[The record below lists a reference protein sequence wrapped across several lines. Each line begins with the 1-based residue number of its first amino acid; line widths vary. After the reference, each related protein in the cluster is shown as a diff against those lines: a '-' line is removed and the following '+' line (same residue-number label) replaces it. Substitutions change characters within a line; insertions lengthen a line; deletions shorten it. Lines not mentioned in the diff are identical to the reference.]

1 MGSFRFLFYMMM
13 GNRFADKKF
22 YPWLVV
28 ILLSGVA
35 FLNYMDRQM
44 LSTMRF
50 AMSEDIIEVAQSYTG
65 PWGWGALMAAF
76 MWIYGLM
83 SPVSG
88 AIADRLNRKYLIV
101 GSLFVWSAVTFLM
114 GYVDTYVELY
124 ILRAVMGFSEALYI
138 PAALSLIADIH
149 KGKTRS
155 IAIGIHMTGLY
166 LGQIAGGF
174 GSIFSSKLEWQN
186 VFLLCGLAGMIYSL
200 VLIMFI
206 SDPGREKSQKGVEPS
221 NKTNLLQSVMLILGN
236 VAFWAVLFVFT
247 TLSMPGW
254 ATKNWLPELLANVIN
269 SDWGIVK
276 EEAMNYAGPI
286 SVISLAG
293 ASFIGA
299 MIGGKLSDRWVQT
312 NVRGR
317 VYVSC
322 IGLALIIPSLVF
334 MGLGSTLFAVVVA
347 ILCFGIGYGFFDT
360 NNMPILCQ
368 FIPSNQRATA
378 YGFINMAGVLGG
390 AAITTLLDKLSL
402 GVGFALLGG
411 VIVLSLLVQITA
423 LRPKTVNME

>member
-1 MGSFRFLFYMMM
+1 M
-13 GNRFADKKF
+13 NKITEKKW

-50 AMSEDIIEVAQSYTG
+50 AMAEDIIEVATSYTG

-88 AIADRLNRKYLIV
+88 AIADRLNRKNLIV
-101 GSLFVWSAVTFLM
+101 GSLFIWSAVTFLM
-114 GYVDTYVELY
+114 GYVDTYAELY
-124 ILRAVMGFSEALYI
+124 VLRAVMGFSEALYI

-149 KGKTRS
+149 NGKTRS
-155 IAIGIHMTGLY
+155 MAIGIHMTGLY

-174 GSIFSSKLEWQN
+174 GSIFSGLLNWHT
-186 VFLLCGLAGMIYSL
+186 VFLVCGLVGMLYSI
-200 VLIMFI
+200 VLIFFI
-206 SDPGREKSQKGVEPS
+206 SDPGREKRPAETAEKSINQPS
-221 NKTNLLQSVMLILGN
+221 VIKSITLVLSN

-254 ATKNWLPELLANVIN
+254 ATKNWLPELLATVIGN
-269 SDWGIVK
+269 NWGIDVG
-276 EEAMNYAGPI
+276 EAMNYAGPI
-286 SVISLAG
+286 AVISLAG

-299 MIGGKLSDRWVQT
+299 MIGGHLSDKWVQK

-317 VYVSC
+317 VYTSS
-322 IGLALIIPSLVF
+322 IGLALIVPSLIF
-334 MGLGSTLFAVVVA
+334 MGLGNDMLSVILA

-368 FIPSNQRATA
+368 FIPSRQRATA
-378 YGFINMAGVLGG
+378 YGFINMSGVLGG
-390 AAITTLLDKLSL
+390 AAITTMLGNLSL

-411 VIVLSLLVQITA
+411 VTILSLLIQIIA
-423 LRPKTVNME
+423 LRPKTINIE

>member
-1 MGSFRFLFYMMM
+1 MK
-13 GNRFADKKF
+13 DKKY

-28 ILLSGVA
+28 VLLSGVA

-44 LSTMRF
+44 LSTMRY
-50 AMSEDIIEVAQSYTG
+50 AMSEDIIEVATSYTG

-88 AIADRLNRKYLIV
+88 AIADRLNRKWLIV

-114 GYVDTYVELY
+114 GYVDTYKELY
-124 ILRAVMGFSEALYI
+124 ALRAIMGFSEALYI

-149 KGKTRS
+149 SGKTRS
-155 IAIGIHMTGLY
+155 MAIGIHMTGLY

-186 VFLLCGLAGMIYSL
+186 VFLLCGLIGMVYAI
-200 VLIMFI
+200 VLILFI
-206 SDPGREKSQKGVEPS
+206 SDPGRDKSSKTVTSSVAQPS
-221 NKTNLLQSVMLILGN
+221 VLKSIMLVFSN
-236 VAFWAVLFVFT
+236 MAFWAVLFVFT

-269 SDWGIVK
+269 SNWNINLS
-276 EEAMNYAGPI
+276 EAMNYAGPI
-286 SVISLAG
+286 AVISLAG

-299 MIGGKLSDRWVQT
+299 MIGGKLSDKWVQT
-312 NVRGR
+312 NVKGR
-317 VYVSC
+317 VYTSC
-322 IGLALIIPSLVF
+322 IGLALIVPSLIF
-334 MGLGSTLFAVVVA
+334 MGLGNSLFAVVVA

-390 AAITTLLDKLSL
+390 AAITTLLGNLSL

-411 VIVLSLLVQITA
+411 VTVLSLFIQITM

>member
-1 MGSFRFLFYMMM
+1 MSKITE
-13 GNRFADKKF
+13 KKW

-50 AMSEDIIEVAQSYTG
+50 AMSEDIMEVATSYTG

-88 AIADRLNRKYLIV
+88 AIADRLNRKNLIV
-101 GSLFVWSAVTFLM
+101 GSLFVWSTVTLLM
-114 GYVDTYVELY
+114 GFVDSYVELY
-124 ILRAVMGFSEALYI
+124 ILRALMGFSEALYI

-149 KGKTRS
+149 SGKTRS
-155 IAIGIHMTGLY
+155 LAIGIHMTGIY
-166 LGQIAGGF
+166 LGQVAGGF
-174 GSIFSSKLEWQN
+174 GSIFSNLLNWHS
-186 VFLLCGLAGMIYSL
+186 VFILCGLIGIIYSAVLIIFVRDPHRERKPKQLETKSSELSVMKSILL
-200 VLIMFI
+200 VL
-206 SDPGREKSQKGVEPS
+206 S
-221 NKTNLLQSVMLILGN
+221 NM
-236 VAFWAVLFVFT
+236 AFWAVLFVFT
-247 TLSMPGW
+247 TISMPGW
-254 ATKNWLPELLANVIN
+254 ATKNWLPELLANVISSN
-269 SDWGIVK
+269 WDMNIGD
-276 EEAMNYAGPI
+276 AMNYAGPI
-286 SVISLAG
+286 AVISLAG

-299 MIGGKLSDRWVQT
+299 MIGGRLSDKWVQK

-317 VYVSC
+317 VYTSS
-322 IGLALIIPSLVF
+322 IGLAMIVPSLIF
-334 MGLGSTLFAVVVA
+334 MGLGNSLAAVILA

-368 FIPSNQRATA
+368 FIPSRQRATA

-390 AAITTLLDKLSL
+390 AAITTVLGNLSL
-402 GVGFALLGG
+402 GFGFALLGG
-411 VIVLSLLVQITA
+411 VTVLSLLIQLIA
-423 LRPKTVNME
+423 LRPKTIDME

>member
-1 MGSFRFLFYMMM
+1 M
-13 GNRFADKKF
+13 KKIKEKKW

-28 ILLSGVA
+28 VLLSGVA

-50 AMSEDIIEVAQSYTG
+50 AMSEDIMEVATSYTG

-88 AIADRLNRKYLIV
+88 AIADRLNRKNLIV
-101 GSLFVWSAVTFLM
+101 GSLFVWSTVTLLM
-114 GYVDTYVELY
+114 GYVDSYVELY
-124 ILRAVMGFSEALYI
+124 VLRALMGFSEALYI

-149 KGKTRS
+149 SGKTRS
-155 IAIGIHMTGLY
+155 LAIGIHMTGIY
-166 LGQIAGGF
+166 LGQVAGGF
-174 GSIFSSKLEWQN
+174 GSIFSSLLNWHT
-186 VFLLCGLAGMIYSL
+186 VFIICGLVGIIYS
-200 VLIMFI
+200 VILIIFI
-206 SDPGREKSQKGVEPS
+206 SDPGREKDSKQIETQSSQ
-221 NKTNLLQSVMLILGN
+221 LSVMKSIMLVLSN
-236 VAFWAVLFVFT
+236 MAFWAVLFVFT

-254 ATKNWLPELLANVIN
+254 ATKNWLPELLANVI
-269 SDWGIVK
+269 SDNWNMPIG
-276 EEAMNYAGPI
+276 EAMNFAGPI
-286 SVISLAG
+286 AVISLAG

-299 MIGGKLSDRWVQT
+299 MIGGRLSDKWVQT

-317 VYVSC
+317 VYTSS
-322 IGLALIIPSLVF
+322 IGLALIVPSLVF
-334 MGLGSTLFAVVVA
+334 MGLGNSLISVILA

-368 FIPSNQRATA
+368 FIPSRQRATA

-390 AAITTLLDKLSL
+390 AAITTMLGNLSL
-402 GVGFALLGG
+402 GIGFALLGG
-411 VIVLSLLVQITA
+411 VTVLSLIIQMVA

>member
-1 MGSFRFLFYMMM
+1 
-13 GNRFADKKF
+13 
-22 YPWLVV
+22 
-28 ILLSGVA
+28 
-35 FLNYMDRQM
+35 M
-44 LSTMRF
+44 LSTMRY
-50 AMSEDIIEVAQSYTG
+50 AMSEDIIEVATSYTG

-88 AIADRLNRKYLIV
+88 AIADRLNRKWLIV

-114 GYVDTYVELY
+114 GYVDPYKELY
-124 ILRAVMGFSEALYI
+124 ALRAIMGFSEALYI

-149 KGKTRS
+149 SGKTRS
-155 IAIGIHMTGLY
+155 MAIGIHMTGLY

-186 VFLLCGLAGMIYSL
+186 VFLLCGLIGMVYAI
-200 VLIMFI
+200 VLILFI
-206 SDPGREKSQKGVEPS
+206 SDPGRDKSSKTVTSSVAQPS
-221 NKTNLLQSVMLILGN
+221 VLKSIMLVFSN
-236 VAFWAVLFVFT
+236 MAFWAVLFVFT

-269 SDWGIVK
+269 SNWNINLS
-276 EEAMNYAGPI
+276 EAMNYAGPI
-286 SVISLAG
+286 AVISLAG

-299 MIGGKLSDRWVQT
+299 MIGGKLSDKWVQT
-312 NVRGR
+312 NVKGR
-317 VYVSC
+317 VYTSC
-322 IGLALIIPSLVF
+322 IGLALIVPSLIF
-334 MGLGSTLFAVVVA
+334 MGLGNSLFAVVVA

-390 AAITTLLDKLSL
+390 AAITTLLGNLSL

-411 VIVLSLLVQITA
+411 VTVLSLFIQITM

>member
-1 MGSFRFLFYMMM
+1 MK
-13 GNRFADKKF
+13 DKKY

-28 ILLSGVA
+28 VLLSGVA

-44 LSTMRF
+44 LSTMRY
-50 AMSEDIIEVAQSYTG
+50 AMSEDIIEVATSYTG

-88 AIADRLNRKYLIV
+88 AIADRLNRKWLIV

-114 GYVDTYVELY
+114 GYVDTYKELY
-124 ILRAVMGFSEALYI
+124 ALRAIMGFSEALYI

-149 KGKTRS
+149 SGKTRS
-155 IAIGIHMTGLY
+155 MAIGIHMTGLY

-186 VFLLCGLAGMIYSL
+186 VFLLCGLIGMVYAV
-200 VLIMFI
+200 VLILFI
-206 SDPGREKSQKGVEPS
+206 SDPGRDKGSKNVTFSAAQPSVLKSIMLVFS
-221 NKTNLLQSVMLILGN
+221 NM
-236 VAFWAVLFVFT
+236 AFWAVLFVFT

-269 SDWGIVK
+269 SNWNINLS
-276 EEAMNYAGPI
+276 EAMNYAGPI
-286 SVISLAG
+286 AVISLAG

-299 MIGGKLSDRWVQT
+299 MIGGKLSDKWVQT
-312 NVRGR
+312 NVKGR
-317 VYVSC
+317 VYTSC
-322 IGLALIIPSLVF
+322 IGLALIVPSLIF
-334 MGLGSTLFAVVVA
+334 MGLGNSLFAVVVA

-390 AAITTLLDKLSL
+390 AAITTLLGNLSL

-411 VIVLSLLVQITA
+411 VTLLSLLIQITM

>member
-1 MGSFRFLFYMMM
+1 MSKITE
-13 GNRFADKKF
+13 KKW

-28 ILLSGVA
+28 VLLSGVA

-50 AMSEDIIEVAQSYTG
+50 AMSEDIMEVATSYTG

-88 AIADRLNRKYLIV
+88 AIADRLNRKNLIV
-101 GSLFVWSAVTFLM
+101 GSLFVWSTVTLLM
-114 GYVDTYVELY
+114 GFVDSYVELY
-124 ILRAVMGFSEALYI
+124 VLRALMGFSEALYI

-149 KGKTRS
+149 SGKTRS
-155 IAIGIHMTGLY
+155 LAIGIHMTGIY
-166 LGQIAGGF
+166 LGQVAGGF
-174 GSIFSSKLEWQN
+174 GSIFSNLLNWHT
-186 VFLLCGLAGMIYSL
+186 VFILCGLVGIIYSII
-200 VLIMFI
+200 LIIFVR
-206 SDPGREKSQKGVEPS
+206 DPGREKKENQKIEPQG
-221 NKTNLLQSVMLILGN
+221 LQLSVMKSVLLVLSN
-236 VAFWAVLFVFT
+236 MAFWAVLFVFT

-254 ATKNWLPELLANVIN
+254 ATKNWLPELLANVISN
-269 SDWGIVK
+269 NWDMPIG
-276 EEAMNYAGPI
+276 EAMNFAGPI
-286 SVISLAG
+286 AVISLAG

-299 MIGGKLSDRWVQT
+299 MIGGKLSDNWVQK

-317 VYVSC
+317 VYTSS
-322 IGLALIIPSLVF
+322 IGLALIVPSLIF
-334 MGLGSTLFAVVVA
+334 MGLGNSLISVVLA

-368 FIPSNQRATA
+368 FIPSRQRATA

-390 AAITTLLDKLSL
+390 AAITTLLGNLSL
-402 GVGFALLGG
+402 GFGFALLGG
-411 VIVLSLLVQITA
+411 VTVLSLVIQLVA
-423 LRPKTVNME
+423 LRPKTIDME

>member
-1 MGSFRFLFYMMM
+1 MSKITEKRW
-13 GNRFADKKF
+13 

-50 AMSEDIIEVAQSYTG
+50 AMSEDIVEVATSYTG

-88 AIADRLNRKYLIV
+88 AIADRLNRKNLIV

-149 KGKTRS
+149 SGKTRS
-155 IAIGIHMTGLY
+155 MAIGIHMTGLY

-174 GSIFSSKLEWQN
+174 GSIFSGLLNWHT
-186 VFLLCGLAGMIYSL
+186 VFLLCGLVGMIYSV
-200 VLIMFI
+200 VLILFI
-206 SDPGREKSQKGVEPS
+206 SDPGREKSAKSVKDPNQPS
-221 NKTNLLQSVMLILGN
+221 VLKSISLVLSNM
-236 VAFWAVLFVFT
+236 AFWAVLFVFT

-254 ATKNWLPELLANVIN
+254 ATKNWLPELLANVISN
-269 SDWGIVK
+269 SWGMEIGK
-276 EEAMNYAGPI
+276 AMDYAGPI
-286 SVISLAG
+286 AVISLAG

-299 MIGGKLSDRWVQT
+299 MIGGRLSDKWVQT

-317 VYVSC
+317 VYTSC
-322 IGLALIIPSLVF
+322 IGLALIVPSLVF
-334 MGLGSTLFAVVVA
+334 MGLGDSLAAVILA

-368 FIPSNQRATA
+368 FIPSRQRATA
-378 YGFINMAGVLGG
+378 YGFINMSGVLGG
-390 AAITTLLDKLSL
+390 AAITTALGNLSL
-402 GVGFALLGG
+402 GEGFALLGG
-411 VIVLSLLVQITA
+411 VTVLSLLIQFIA

>member
-1 MGSFRFLFYMMM
+1 MSKITE
-13 GNRFADKKF
+13 KKW

-50 AMSEDIIEVAQSYTG
+50 AMSEDIVEVATSYTG

-88 AIADRLNRKYLIV
+88 AIADRLNRKKLIV

-114 GYVDTYVELY
+114 GYVDTYKELY
-124 ILRAVMGFSEALYI
+124 VLRAIMGFSEALYI

-149 KGKTRS
+149 SGKTRS
-155 IAIGIHMTGLY
+155 MAIGIHMTGLY

-174 GSIFSSKLEWQN
+174 GSIFSGLLNWHS
-186 VFLLCGLAGMIYSL
+186 VFLICGLVGMIYSV
-200 VLIMFI
+200 VLILFI
-206 SDPGREKSQKGVEPS
+206 SDPGREKKSAENVAVDPNQPS
-221 NKTNLLQSVMLILGN
+221 VVKSIMLILSN
-236 VAFWAVLFVFT
+236 MAFWAVLFVFT

-254 ATKNWLPELLANVIN
+254 ATKNWLPELLANVISN
-269 SDWGIVK
+269 NWGMDISI
-276 EEAMNYAGPI
+276 AMNYAGPVA
-286 SVISLAG
+286 VISLAG

-299 MIGGKLSDRWVQT
+299 MIGGKLSDKWVQS

-317 VYVSC
+317 VYTSC
-322 IGLALIIPSLVF
+322 IGLALIVPSLVF
-334 MGLGSTLFAVVVA
+334 MGLGNSLFAVVLA

-368 FIPSNQRATA
+368 FIPSRQRATA

-390 AAITTLLDKLSL
+390 AAITTVLGNLSL

-411 VIVLSLLVQITA
+411 VTVLSLVIQITM
-423 LRPKTVNME
+423 LRPKTINME

>member
-1 MGSFRFLFYMMM
+1 MNKIRNS
-13 GNRFADKKF
+13 KI

-28 ILLSGVA
+28 VLLSGVA

-50 AMSEDIIEVAQSYTG
+50 AMSEDIAEVATSYTG

-83 SPVSG
+83 SPISG
-88 AIADRLNRKYLIV
+88 TIADRLNRKNLIV

-114 GYVDTYVELY
+114 GYVDTYIELY
-124 ILRAVMGFSEALYI
+124 ILRAIMGFSEALYI

-149 KGKTRS
+149 SGKTRS
-155 IAIGIHMTGLY
+155 LAIGIHMTGLY

-174 GSIFSSKLEWQN
+174 GSIFSTLLNWHT
-186 VFLLCGLAGMIYSL
+186 VFLVCGLTGMIYSV
-200 VLIMFI
+200 VLILFI
-206 SDPGREKSQKGVEPS
+206 SDPGREKG
-221 NKTNLLQSVMLILGN
+221 NKTVAVPANAGVMKSIMLVLSN
-236 VAFWAVLFVFT
+236 MAFWAVLFVFT

-254 ATKNWLPELLANVIN
+254 ATKNWLPELLANVIGSN
-269 SDWGIVK
+269 WGM
-276 EEAMNYAGPI
+276 ETGEAMNYAGPI
-286 SVISLAG
+286 AVISLAG

-299 MIGGKLSDRWVQT
+299 MIGGRLSDKWVQK

-317 VYVSC
+317 VYTSS
-322 IGLALIIPSLVF
+322 IGLALIVPSLVF
-334 MGLGSTLFAVVVA
+334 MGLGESLSAVILA

-368 FIPSNQRATA
+368 FIPSRQRATA
-378 YGFINMAGVLGG
+378 YGFINMSGVLGG
-390 AAITTLLDKLSL
+390 AAITTALGNLSL
-402 GVGFALLGG
+402 GEGFTLLGG
-411 VIVLSLLVQITA
+411 VTVLSLIIQLTL
-423 LRPKTVNME
+423 LRPKTTNME

>member
-1 MGSFRFLFYMMM
+1 M
-13 GNRFADKKF
+13 KKIKEKKW

-28 ILLSGVA
+28 VLLSGVA

-50 AMSEDIIEVAQSYTG
+50 AMSEDIMEVATSYTG

-88 AIADRLNRKYLIV
+88 AIADRLNRKNLIV
-101 GSLFVWSAVTFLM
+101 GSLFVWSTVTLLM
-114 GYVDTYVELY
+114 GYVDSYVELY
-124 ILRAVMGFSEALYI
+124 VLRALMGFSEALYI

-149 KGKTRS
+149 SGKTRS
-155 IAIGIHMTGLY
+155 LAIGIHMTGIY
-166 LGQIAGGF
+166 LGQVAGGF
-174 GSIFSSKLEWQN
+174 GSIFSSLLNWHT
-186 VFLLCGLAGMIYSL
+186 VFIICGLVGIIYS
-200 VLIMFI
+200 VILIIFI
-206 SDPGREKSQKGVEPS
+206 SDPGREKDSKQIETQSSQLSVMK
-221 NKTNLLQSVMLILGN
+221 SVMLVLSN
-236 VAFWAVLFVFT
+236 MAFWAVLFVFT

-254 ATKNWLPELLANVIN
+254 ATKNWLPELLANVI
-269 SDWGIVK
+269 SDNWNMPIG
-276 EEAMNYAGPI
+276 EAMNFAGPI
-286 SVISLAG
+286 AVISLAG

-299 MIGGKLSDRWVQT
+299 MIGGRLSDKWVQT

-317 VYVSC
+317 VYTSS
-322 IGLALIIPSLVF
+322 IGLALIVPSLVF
-334 MGLGSTLFAVVVA
+334 MGLGNSLISVILA

-368 FIPSNQRATA
+368 FIPSRQRATA

-390 AAITTLLDKLSL
+390 AAITTMLGNLSL
-402 GVGFALLGG
+402 GIGFALLGG
-411 VIVLSLLVQITA
+411 VTVLSLIIQMVA

>member
-1 MGSFRFLFYMMM
+1 MK
-13 GNRFADKKF
+13 DKKY

-28 ILLSGVA
+28 VLLSGVA

-44 LSTMRF
+44 LSTMRY
-50 AMSEDIIEVAQSYTG
+50 AMSEDIIEVATSYTG

-88 AIADRLNRKYLIV
+88 AIADRLNRKWLIV
-101 GSLFVWSAVTFLM
+101 GSLFVWSSVTFLM
-114 GYVDTYVELY
+114 GYVDTYKELY
-124 ILRAVMGFSEALYI
+124 ALRAIMGFSEALYI

-149 KGKTRS
+149 SGKTRS
-155 IAIGIHMTGLY
+155 MAIGIHMTGLY

-186 VFLLCGLAGMIYSL
+186 VFLLCGLIGMVYAV
-200 VLIMFI
+200 VLILFI
-206 SDPGREKSQKGVEPS
+206 SDPGRDKSSKTVTPTVVQPS
-221 NKTNLLQSVMLILGN
+221 VLKSIMLVFSN
-236 VAFWAVLFVFT
+236 MAFWAVLFVFT

-269 SDWGIVK
+269 SNWNINLS
-276 EEAMNYAGPI
+276 EAMNYAGPI
-286 SVISLAG
+286 AVISLAG

-299 MIGGKLSDRWVQT
+299 MIGGKLSDKWVQT
-312 NVRGR
+312 NVKGR
-317 VYVSC
+317 VYTSC
-322 IGLALIIPSLVF
+322 IGLALIVPSLIF
-334 MGLGSTLFAVVVA
+334 MGLGNSLFAVVVA

-390 AAITTLLDKLSL
+390 AAITTLLGNLSL

-411 VIVLSLLVQITA
+411 VTVLSLLIQITM

>member
-1 MGSFRFLFYMMM
+1 M
-13 GNRFADKKF
+13 KKITEKSW

-28 ILLSGVA
+28 VLLSGVA

-50 AMSEDIIEVAQSYTG
+50 AMSEDIVEVATSYTG

-88 AIADRLNRKYLIV
+88 AIADRLNRKNLIV
-101 GSLFVWSAVTFLM
+101 GSLFVWSTVTLLM
-114 GYVDTYVELY
+114 GYVDSYAELY
-124 ILRAVMGFSEALYI
+124 VLRALMGFSEALYI

-149 KGKTRS
+149 SGKTRS
-155 IAIGIHMTGLY
+155 LAIGIHMTGIY
-166 LGQIAGGF
+166 LGQVAGGF
-174 GSIFSSKLEWQN
+174 GSIFSNLLNWHT
-186 VFLLCGLAGMIYSL
+186 VFILCGLVGIIYSV
-200 VLIMFI
+200 VLIIFI
-206 SDPGREKSQKGVEPS
+206 TDPGREKKNTQQLADSSQQ
-221 NKTNLLQSVMLILGN
+221 LSVMKSIFLVLSN
-236 VAFWAVLFVFT
+236 MAFWAVLFVFT

-254 ATKNWLPELLANVIN
+254 ATKNWLPELLANVISRN
-269 SDWGIVK
+269 WDMPVG
-276 EEAMNYAGPI
+276 EAMNFAGPI
-286 SVISLAG
+286 AVISLAG

-299 MIGGKLSDRWVQT
+299 MIGGRLSDKWVQK

-317 VYVSC
+317 VYTSS
-322 IGLALIIPSLVF
+322 IGLALIVPSLVF
-334 MGLGSTLFAVVVA
+334 MGLGNNLISVILA

-368 FIPSNQRATA
+368 FIPSRQRATA

-390 AAITTLLDKLSL
+390 AAITTMLGKLSL
-402 GVGFALLGG
+402 GFGFALLGG
-411 VIVLSLLVQITA
+411 VTVLSLIIQMVA

>member
-1 MGSFRFLFYMMM
+1 M
-13 GNRFADKKF
+13 NKITEKKW

-28 ILLSGVA
+28 VLLSGVA

-50 AMSEDIIEVAQSYTG
+50 AMAEDIIEVATSYTG

-88 AIADRLNRKYLIV
+88 AIADRLNRKNLIV
-101 GSLFVWSAVTFLM
+101 GSLFIWSAVTFLM
-114 GYVDTYVELY
+114 GYVDTYTELY
-124 ILRAVMGFSEALYI
+124 VLRAVMGFSEALYI
-138 PAALSLIADIH
+138 PAVLSLIADIH
-149 KGKTRS
+149 NGKTRS

-174 GSIFSSKLEWQN
+174 GSIFSGLLNWHT
-186 VFLLCGLAGMIYSL
+186 VFLVCGLVGMLYSI
-200 VLIMFI
+200 VLIFFI
-206 SDPGREKSQKGVEPS
+206 SDPGREKRPAETTEKNINQPS
-221 NKTNLLQSVMLILGN
+221 VIKSITLVLSN

-254 ATKNWLPELLANVIN
+254 ATKNWLPELLATVIGN
-269 SDWGIVK
+269 NWGIDVG
-276 EEAMNYAGPI
+276 EAMNYAGPI
-286 SVISLAG
+286 AVISLAG

-299 MIGGKLSDRWVQT
+299 MIGGHLSDKWVQK

-317 VYVSC
+317 VYTSS
-322 IGLALIIPSLVF
+322 IGLALIVPSLIF
-334 MGLGSTLFAVVVA
+334 MGLGNDMLSVILA

-368 FIPSNQRATA
+368 FIPSRQRATA
-378 YGFINMAGVLGG
+378 YGFINMSGVLGG
-390 AAITTLLDKLSL
+390 AAITTMLGNLSL

-411 VIVLSLLVQITA
+411 VTILSLLIQIIA
-423 LRPKTVNME
+423 LRPKTINIE

>member
-1 MGSFRFLFYMMM
+1 M
-13 GNRFADKKF
+13 AKITEKKW

-50 AMSEDIIEVAQSYTG
+50 AMSEDIIEVATSYTG

-83 SPVSG
+83 SPISG
-88 AIADRLNRKYLIV
+88 TIADRLNRKHLII
-101 GSLFVWSAVTFLM
+101 GSLFVWSAVTLLM
-114 GYVDTYVELY
+114 GYVETYKELY
-124 ILRAVMGFSEALYI
+124 ILRAIMGFSEALYI

-149 KGKTRS
+149 SGKTRS
-155 IAIGIHMTGLY
+155 MAIGIHMTGLY

-174 GSIFSSKLEWQN
+174 GSIFSNMLNWHT
-186 VFLLCGLAGMIYSL
+186 VFLICGLAGMIYSV
-200 VLIMFI
+200 VLILFI
-206 SDPGREKSQKGVEPS
+206 SDPGREKRAKSQADTPKEIQPS
-221 NKTNLLQSVMLILGN
+221 IMKSILLVLSNM
-236 VAFWAVLFVFT
+236 AFWAVLFVFT

-254 ATKNWLPELLANVIN
+254 ATKNWLPELLANVI
-269 SDWGIVK
+269 SDNWSMPVGD
-276 EEAMNYAGPI
+276 AMNYAGPI
-286 SVISLAG
+286 AVISLAG

-299 MIGGKLSDRWVQT
+299 MIGGRLSDRWVQK

-317 VYVSC
+317 VYTSC
-322 IGLALIIPSLVF
+322 MGLALIVPSLIF
-334 MGLGSTLFAVVVA
+334 MGLGNNLVAVVLS

-368 FIPSNQRATA
+368 FIPSRQRATA
-378 YGFINMAGVLGG
+378 YGFINMSGVLGG
-390 AAITTLLDKLSL
+390 AAITTVLGNLSL
-402 GVGFALLGG
+402 GQGFALLGG
-411 VIVLSLLVQITA
+411 VTVLSLLIQLTM
-423 LRPKTVNME
+423 LRPKTINME

>member
-1 MGSFRFLFYMMM
+1 M
-13 GNRFADKKF
+13 KKIREKKW

-28 ILLSGVA
+28 VLLSGVA

-50 AMSEDIIEVAQSYTG
+50 AMSEDIMEVATSYTG

-88 AIADRLNRKYLIV
+88 AIADRLNRKNLIV
-101 GSLFVWSAVTFLM
+101 GSLFVWSTVTLLM
-114 GYVDTYVELY
+114 GYVDSYVELY
-124 ILRAVMGFSEALYI
+124 VLRALMGFSEALYI

-149 KGKTRS
+149 SGKTRS
-155 IAIGIHMTGLY
+155 LAIGIHMTGIY
-166 LGQIAGGF
+166 LGQVAGGF
-174 GSIFSSKLEWQN
+174 GSIFSSLLNWHT
-186 VFLLCGLAGMIYSL
+186 VFILCGLVGIIYS
-200 VLIMFI
+200 VILIIFI
-206 SDPGREKSQKGVEPS
+206 SDPGREKDSKQIETKDSQLSVMK
-221 NKTNLLQSVMLILGN
+221 SVMLVLSN
-236 VAFWAVLFVFT
+236 MAFWAVLFVFT

-254 ATKNWLPELLANVIN
+254 ATKNWLPELLANVISSN
-269 SDWGIVK
+269 WSMPIG
-276 EEAMNYAGPI
+276 EAMNFAGPI
-286 SVISLAG
+286 AVISLAG
-293 ASFIGA
+293 ASFVGA
-299 MIGGKLSDRWVQT
+299 MIGGRLSDKWVQK

-317 VYVSC
+317 VYTSS
-322 IGLALIIPSLVF
+322 IGLALIVPSLVF
-334 MGLGSTLFAVVVA
+334 MGLGNSLISVILA

-368 FIPSNQRATA
+368 FIPSRQRATA

-390 AAITTLLDKLSL
+390 AAITTMLGNLSL
-402 GVGFALLGG
+402 GFGFALLGG
-411 VIVLSLLVQITA
+411 VTVLSLIIQMVA

>member
-1 MGSFRFLFYMMM
+1 MFGKIREKSY
-13 GNRFADKKF
+13 

-28 ILLSGVA
+28 VLLSGVA

-50 AMSEDIIEVAQSYTG
+50 AMSEDIIEVAESYTG

-83 SPVSG
+83 SPISG
-88 AIADRLNRKYLIV
+88 TIADRLNRKYLIV

-114 GYVDTYVELY
+114 GYVDNYWQLY
-124 ILRAVMGFSEALYI
+124 TLRAVMGFSEALYI

-149 KGKTRS
+149 SGKTRS

-186 VFLLCGLAGMIYSL
+186 VFLLCGLIGMIYAI

-206 SDPGREKSQKGVEPS
+206 SDPGREKKSVATTQPSIFKGVALVL
-221 NKTNLLQSVMLILGN
+221 TN

-254 ATKNWLPELLANVIN
+254 ATKNWLPELLAKVIN
-269 SDWGIVK
+269 SNWGI
-276 EEAMNYAGPI
+276 EIGEAMDYAGPI
-286 SVISLAG
+286 AVISLAG

-299 MIGGKLSDRWVQT
+299 MIGGKLSDKWVQK

-317 VYVSC
+317 VYTSC
-322 IGLALIIPSLVF
+322 IGLALIVPSLVF
-334 MGLGSTLFAVVVA
+334 MGLGNSLFAVVLA

-368 FIPSNQRATA
+368 FVPSHQRATA

-390 AAITTLLDKLSL
+390 AAITTALGNLSL
-402 GVGFALLGG
+402 GTGFALLGG
-411 VIVLSLLVQITA
+411 VVVLSLLVQITM

>member
-1 MGSFRFLFYMMM
+1 M
-13 GNRFADKKF
+13 NKITEKKW

-28 ILLSGVA
+28 VLLSGVA

-50 AMSEDIIEVAQSYTG
+50 AMAEDIMEVATSYTG

-88 AIADRLNRKYLIV
+88 TIADRLNRKKLIV

-114 GYVDTYVELY
+114 GYVNSYWELY
-124 ILRAVMGFSEALYI
+124 ALRAVMGFSEALYI

-149 KGKTRS
+149 NGKTRS
-155 IAIGIHMTGLY
+155 MAIGIHMTGLY
-166 LGQIAGGF
+166 LGQVAGGF
-174 GSIFSSKLEWQN
+174 GSIFSGLLNWHT
-186 VFLLCGLAGMIYSL
+186 VFLICGLVGMIYSL
-200 VLIMFI
+200 VLILLVH
-206 SDPGREKSQKGVEPS
+206 DPGREKSVNAESNTVQPS
-221 NKTNLLQSVMLILGN
+221 VIKSIMLVLSN
-236 VAFWAVLFVFT
+236 MAFWAVLFVFT

-254 ATKNWLPELLANVIN
+254 ATKNWLPELLANVISEN
-269 SDWGIVK
+269 WGI
-276 EEAMNYAGPI
+276 EIGSAMNYAGPVA
-286 SVISLAG
+286 VISLAG

-299 MIGGKLSDRWVQT
+299 MIGGKLSDKWVQK

-317 VYVSC
+317 VYTSC
-322 IGLALIIPSLVF
+322 IGLALIVPSLVF
-334 MGLGSTLFAVVVA
+334 MGLGSSLFAVILA

-368 FIPSNQRATA
+368 FIPSRQRATA

-390 AAITTLLDKLSL
+390 AAITTALGSLSL
-402 GVGFALLGG
+402 GAGFALLGG
-411 VIVLSLLVQITA
+411 VTVLSLLIQLTT
-423 LRPKTVNME
+423 LRPKTINME

>member
-1 MGSFRFLFYMMM
+1 MNKLKE
-13 GNRFADKKF
+13 KKW

-28 ILLSGVA
+28 ALLSGVA

-50 AMSEDIIEVAQSYTG
+50 AMSADIREVATDYTG
-65 PWGWGALMAAF
+65 AWGWGALMAAF

-83 SPVSG
+83 SPISG
-88 AIADRLNRKYLIV
+88 TIADRLNRKNLIV

-114 GYVDTYVELY
+114 GYVDTYWELY
-124 ILRAVMGFSEALYI
+124 ALRAIMGFSEALYI

-149 KGKTRS
+149 SGKTRS
-155 IAIGIHMTGLY
+155 LAIGIHMTGLY

-174 GSIFSSKLEWQN
+174 GSIFSGLLNWHT
-186 VFLLCGLAGMIYSL
+186 VFLICGLVGMIYSV
-200 VLIMFI
+200 VLILCI
-206 SDPGREKSQKGVEPS
+206 SDPGREKSETAKTCDTGAPS
-221 NKTNLLQSVMLILGN
+221 VLKSIMLVLSN
-236 VAFWAVLFVFT
+236 MAFWAVLFVFT

-254 ATKNWLPELLANVIN
+254 ATKNWLPELLANVIGDN
-269 SDWGIVK
+269 LNITTG
-276 EEAMNYAGPI
+276 EAMNYAGPI
-286 SVISLAG
+286 AVISLAG

-299 MIGGKLSDRWVQT
+299 MIGGRLSDKWVQK

-317 VYVSC
+317 VYISC
-322 IGLALIIPSLVF
+322 IGLALIVPSLVF
-334 MGLGSTLFAVVVA
+334 MGLGESLLAVILA

-368 FIPSNQRATA
+368 FIPSRQRATA
-378 YGFINMAGVLGG
+378 YGFINMSGVLGG
-390 AAITTLLDKLSL
+390 AAITTALGSLSL
-402 GVGFALLGG
+402 GLGQGFALLGG
-411 VIVLSLLVQITA
+411 VTVLSLVIQLTM

>member
-1 MGSFRFLFYMMM
+1 M
-13 GNRFADKKF
+13 KKITEKSW

-28 ILLSGVA
+28 VLLSGVA

-50 AMSEDIIEVAQSYTG
+50 AMSEDIVEVATSYTG

-88 AIADRLNRKYLIV
+88 AIADRLNRKNLIV
-101 GSLFVWSAVTFLM
+101 GSLFVWSTVTLLM
-114 GYVDTYVELY
+114 GYVDSYAELY
-124 ILRAVMGFSEALYI
+124 VLRALMGFSEALYI

-149 KGKTRS
+149 SGKTRS
-155 IAIGIHMTGLY
+155 LAIGIHMTGIY
-166 LGQIAGGF
+166 LGQVAGGF
-174 GSIFSSKLEWQN
+174 GSIFSNLLNWHT
-186 VFLLCGLAGMIYSL
+186 VFILCGLVGIIYSV
-200 VLIMFI
+200 VLIIFI
-206 SDPGREKSQKGVEPS
+206 TDPGREKKSGQQLTDSSQQ
-221 NKTNLLQSVMLILGN
+221 LSVMKSIFLVLSN
-236 VAFWAVLFVFT
+236 MAFWAVLFVFT

-254 ATKNWLPELLANVIN
+254 ATKNWLPELLANVISRN
-269 SDWGIVK
+269 WDMPIG
-276 EEAMNYAGPI
+276 EAMNFAGPI
-286 SVISLAG
+286 AVISLAG

-299 MIGGKLSDRWVQT
+299 MIGGRLSDKWVQK

-317 VYVSC
+317 VYTSS
-322 IGLALIIPSLVF
+322 IGLALIVPSLVF
-334 MGLGSTLFAVVVA
+334 MGLGNNLISVILA

-368 FIPSNQRATA
+368 FIPSRQRATA

-390 AAITTLLDKLSL
+390 AAITTMLGKLSL
-402 GVGFALLGG
+402 GFGFALLGG
-411 VIVLSLLVQITA
+411 VTVLSLIIQMVA
-423 LRPKTVNME
+423 LRPKTINME

>member
-1 MGSFRFLFYMMM
+1 MSKITE
-13 GNRFADKKF
+13 KKW

-50 AMSEDIIEVAQSYTG
+50 AMSEDIMEVATSYTG

-88 AIADRLNRKYLIV
+88 AIADRLNRKNLIV
-101 GSLFVWSAVTFLM
+101 GSLFVWSTVTLLM
-114 GYVDTYVELY
+114 GFVDSYVELY
-124 ILRAVMGFSEALYI
+124 ILRALMGFSEALYI

-149 KGKTRS
+149 SGKTRS
-155 IAIGIHMTGLY
+155 LAIGIHMTGIY
-166 LGQIAGGF
+166 LGQVAGGF
-174 GSIFSSKLEWQN
+174 GSIFSNLLNWHS
-186 VFLLCGLAGMIYSL
+186 VFFLCGLVGIIYSVVLIIFVRDPHRERKPKQIEAKSSELSVTKSILL
-200 VLIMFI
+200 VL
-206 SDPGREKSQKGVEPS
+206 S
-221 NKTNLLQSVMLILGN
+221 NM
-236 VAFWAVLFVFT
+236 AFWAVLFVFT

-254 ATKNWLPELLANVIN
+254 ATKNWLPELLANVISN
-269 SDWGIVK
+269 NWDMNIGD
-276 EEAMNYAGPI
+276 AMNYAGPI
-286 SVISLAG
+286 AVISLAG

-299 MIGGKLSDRWVQT
+299 MIGGRLSDKWVQK

-317 VYVSC
+317 VYTSS
-322 IGLALIIPSLVF
+322 IGLAMIVPSLIF
-334 MGLGSTLFAVVVA
+334 MGLGDSLAAVILA

-368 FIPSNQRATA
+368 FIPSRQRATA

-390 AAITTLLDKLSL
+390 AAITTVLGKLSL
-402 GVGFALLGG
+402 GFGFALLGG
-411 VIVLSLLVQITA
+411 VTVLSLLIQLIA
-423 LRPKTVNME
+423 LRPKTIDME

>member
-1 MGSFRFLFYMMM
+1 M
-13 GNRFADKKF
+13 
-22 YPWLVV
+22 
-28 ILLSGVA
+28 LSGVA

-50 AMSEDIIEVAQSYTG
+50 AMSEDIIEVATSYTG

-114 GYVDTYVELY
+114 GYVDNYWQLY
-124 ILRAVMGFSEALYI
+124 TLRAVMGFSEALYI

-149 KGKTRS
+149 SGKTRS

-186 VFLLCGLAGMIYSL
+186 VFLLCGLIGMIYAV

-206 SDPGREKSQKGVEPS
+206 SDPGREKKQARPNQPRVFKAISLVL
-221 NKTNLLQSVMLILGN
+221 TN

-254 ATKNWLPELLANVIN
+254 ATKNWLPELLAKVISSN
-269 SDWGIVK
+269 WGIEMSK
-276 EEAMNYAGPI
+276 AMDYAGPI
-286 SVISLAG
+286 AVISLAG

-299 MIGGKLSDRWVQT
+299 MIGGKLSDKWVQK

-317 VYVSC
+317 VYTSC
-322 IGLALIIPSLVF
+322 IGLALIVPSLVF
-334 MGLGSTLFAVVVA
+334 MGLGNSLFAVVVA

-368 FIPSNQRATA
+368 FVPSNQRATA

-390 AAITTLLDKLSL
+390 AAITTALGNLSL
-402 GVGFALLGG
+402 GTGFALLGG
-411 VIVLSLLVQITA
+411 VVVLSLLVQITI

>member
-1 MGSFRFLFYMMM
+1 MNKLTE
-13 GNRFADKKF
+13 KKW

-28 ILLSGVA
+28 TLLSGVA

-50 AMSEDIIEVAQSYTG
+50 AMAEDIVEVATSYTG

-88 AIADRLNRKYLIV
+88 TIADRLNRKYLIV

-114 GYVDTYVELY
+114 GYVDTYWELY
-124 ILRAVMGFSEALYI
+124 ALRAIMGFSEALYI

-149 KGKTRS
+149 SGKTRS
-155 IAIGIHMTGLY
+155 LAIGIHMTGLY

-174 GSIFSSKLEWQN
+174 GSIFSGLLDWHT
-186 VFLLCGLAGMIYSL
+186 VFLICGLAGIIYSA
-200 VLIMFI
+200 VLIVCI
-206 SDPGREKSQKGVEPS
+206 SDPGREKSTATKQADPGAPS
-221 NKTNLLQSVMLILGN
+221 IIRSIMLVLSN
-236 VAFWAVLFVFT
+236 MAFWAVLFVFT

-254 ATKNWLPELLANVIN
+254 ATKNWLPELLANVIGSN
-269 SDWGIVK
+269 WGMDSG
-276 EEAMNYAGPI
+276 EAMNYAGPI
-286 SVISLAG
+286 AVISLAG

-299 MIGGKLSDRWVQT
+299 MIGGRLSDKWVQK

-317 VYVSC
+317 VYISS
-322 IGLALIIPSLVF
+322 IGLALIVPSLVF
-334 MGLGSTLFAVVVA
+334 MGLGESLLSVILA

-368 FIPSNQRATA
+368 FIPSRQRATA
-378 YGFINMAGVLGG
+378 YGFINMSGVLGG
-390 AAITTLLDKLSL
+390 AAITTALGSLSL
-402 GVGFALLGG
+402 GEGFALLGG
-411 VIVLSLLVQITA
+411 VTVLSLIIQLTM

>member
-1 MGSFRFLFYMMM
+1 MSKITEKRW
-13 GNRFADKKF
+13 

-28 ILLSGVA
+28 VLLSGVA

-50 AMSEDIIEVAQSYTG
+50 AMSEDIIEVATSYTG

-88 AIADRLNRKYLIV
+88 AIADRLNRKKLIV

-114 GYVDTYVELY
+114 GYVDTYKELY
-124 ILRAVMGFSEALYI
+124 VLRAIMGFSEALYI

-149 KGKTRS
+149 SGKTRS
-155 IAIGIHMTGLY
+155 MAIGIHMTGLY

-174 GSIFSSKLEWQN
+174 GSIFSGLLNWHT
-186 VFLLCGLAGMIYSL
+186 VFLICGLVGMIYSV
-200 VLIMFI
+200 VLILFI
-206 SDPGREKSQKGVEPS
+206 SDPGREKKASEATAVDH
-221 NKTNLLQSVMLILGN
+221 NKESVLKSVMLILSN
-236 VAFWAVLFVFT
+236 IAFWAVLFVFT

-254 ATKNWLPELLANVIN
+254 ATKNWLPELLANVISN
-269 SDWGIVK
+269 SWNIEIGK
-276 EEAMNYAGPI
+276 AMDYAGPVA
-286 SVISLAG
+286 VISLAG

-299 MIGGKLSDRWVQT
+299 MIGGKLSDKWVQT

-317 VYVSC
+317 VYTSC
-322 IGLALIIPSLVF
+322 IGLALIVPSLVF
-334 MGLGSTLFAVVVA
+334 MGLGDSLVAVILA

-368 FIPSNQRATA
+368 FIPSRQRATA
-378 YGFINMAGVLGG
+378 YGFINMSGVLGG
-390 AAITTLLDKLSL
+390 AAITTALGNLSL

-411 VIVLSLLVQITA
+411 VTVLSLLIQITM
-423 LRPKTVNME
+423 LRPKTINME

>member
-1 MGSFRFLFYMMM
+1 MMK
-13 GNRFADKKF
+13 GIKEKSW

-50 AMSEDIIEVAQSYTG
+50 HMAEDIIEVAESYTG

-88 AIADRLNRKYLIV
+88 AIADRLNRKNLIV

-114 GYVDTYVELY
+114 GFVDNYWELY
-124 ILRAVMGFSEALYI
+124 VLRALMGFSEALYI

-149 KGKTRS
+149 NGKTRS
-155 IAIGIHMTGLY
+155 MAIGIHMTGLY
-166 LGQIAGGF
+166 LGQVAGGF
-174 GSIFSSKLEWQN
+174 GSIFSSALDWHT
-186 VFLLCGLAGMIYSL
+186 VFLLCGLVGMIYAG

-206 SDPGREKSQKGVEPS
+206 SDPGREKSADKVAEKTAGPS
-221 NKTNLLQSVMLILGN
+221 VFKSISLVLSNM
-236 VAFWAVLFVFT
+236 AFWAVLFVFT

-254 ATKNWLPELLANVIN
+254 ATKNWLPQLVSEVIA
-269 SDWGIVK
+269 SDFGLTAK
-276 EEAMNYAGPI
+276 EAMNYAGPI
-286 SVISLAG
+286 SVICLAG

-299 MIGGKLSDRWVQT
+299 MIGARLSDKWVQK

-317 VYVSC
+317 VYTSC
-322 IGLALIIPSLVF
+322 IGLGLIVPSLVF
-334 MGLGSTLFAVVVA
+334 MGTGGSIFAVVLA

-360 NNMPILCQ
+360 NTMPILCQ
-368 FIPSNQRATA
+368 FVPSRQRATA
-378 YGFINMAGVLGG
+378 YGFINMSGVLGG
-390 AAITTLLDKLSL
+390 AAITTALGNLSL
-402 GVGFALLGG
+402 GAGFALLGG
-411 VIVLSLLVQITA
+411 VTVLSLLIQLFT